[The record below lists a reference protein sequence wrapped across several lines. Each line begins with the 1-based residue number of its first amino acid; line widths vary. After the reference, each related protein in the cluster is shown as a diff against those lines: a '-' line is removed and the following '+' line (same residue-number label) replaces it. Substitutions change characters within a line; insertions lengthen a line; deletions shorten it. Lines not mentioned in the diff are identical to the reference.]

1 MELRE
6 ISAAVFDLDG
16 TVLDSSWIW
25 DGLGERYLISRG
37 ITPAPGLTEN
47 IRVMSVERGCEFLRD
62 SYPLGLTS
70 GEIQQGILG
79 MIADFYRRE
88 CLLKPGAA
96 ELLELLARRGVGIS
110 AATAGEKELA
120 LAALER
126 LGVLR
131 YFSGIFT
138 CAEYGGKEKPDIFV
152 AASSA
157 PAERTAVF
165 EDSLHAVITAKR
177 AGFITAA
184 VCDSSE
190 PEQALLRETAAYY
203 RRDLSGYIADFR

>member
-1 MELRE
+1 MEFHD

-16 TVLDSSWIW
+16 TVLDSSRIW
-25 DGLGERYLISRG
+25 DGLGERYLINRG
-37 ITPAPGLTEN
+37 IAPAPGLTETL
-47 IRVMSVERGCEFLRD
+47 RVMSVEKGCEFLRD

-70 GEIQQGILG
+70 GEIRQGILG

-120 LAALER
+120 AAALER

-138 CAEYGGKEKPDIFV
+138 CAEYGGKEKPEIFL

-177 AGFITAA
+177 AGFVTAA

-190 PEQALLRETAAYY
+190 PEQGLLRETAAYY
-203 RRDLSGYIADFR
+203 RPDLSGYIADFR